1 MNTRPYYHLDLW
13 ALRPEDTTN
22 VEHLSLAMTM
32 LRGRRGVCPHIPGDE
47 ALLFR
52 RIYKRGFQR
61 EKHVSYEKR
70 EQIKN
75 GDKNL

>member
-1 MNTRPYYHLDLW
+1 MMR
-13 ALRPEDTTN
+13 
-22 VEHLSLAMTM
+22 
-32 LRGRRGVCPHIPGDE
+32 LRGRRAVCPHIPGDE

-52 RIYKRGFQR
+52 RIYKCGFER

-70 EQIKN
+70 EQLKN